1 MRSYKLLFY
10 SVLTALSVFN
20 ACSAKKTKIFDKNV
34 LAKKLLTACQLSVLN
49 NAYIQGDLCVDGT
62 IYADLPAGGTT
73 GPTGATGVTGVT
85 GTTGPTGATGVTG
98 VTGTT
103 GPTGATG
110 VTGVTGATGPTGAT
124 GVTGVTGTTGPT
136 GATGVTGVT
145 GTTGPTGATGAT
157 GGAGIFELVF
167 NANTMMSPHGN
178 DSPNTI
184 LLDMLGDTGNDA
196 DVEFLLWEFHCQN
209 HPESPEPIS
218 LSFQIPL
225 EADLSNGWDLDL
237 HLFTLAPRTGAEES
251 TDITVRARAS
261 YRSNGEAFYN
271 NVNPVNET
279 VITGTI
285 NVTSPAGTATEV
297 HTNHYLVSMHLTGTG
312 ASAGDFGFLAMDRT
326 DTQDTPANNPLGTIY
341 LAVVSLR
348 FDALG
353 S

>member
-1 MRSYKLLFY
+1 MKKIVQFLCLILISTSF
-10 SVLTALSVFN
+10 VQD
-20 ACSAKKTKIFDKNV
+20 AKKCKIFEKNV

-62 IYADLPAGGTT
+62 IYADLPAG
-73 GPTGATGVTGVT
+73 
-85 GTTGPTGATGVTG
+85 
-98 VTGTT
+98 
-103 GPTGATG
+103 
-110 VTGVTGATGPTGAT
+110 
-124 GVTGVTGTTGPT
+124 GTTGPT